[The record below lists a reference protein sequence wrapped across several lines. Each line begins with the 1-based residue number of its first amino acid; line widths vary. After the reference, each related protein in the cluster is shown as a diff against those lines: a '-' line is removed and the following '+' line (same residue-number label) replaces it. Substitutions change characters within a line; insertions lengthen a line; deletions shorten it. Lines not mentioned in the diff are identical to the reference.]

1 MPVQASSRLQAPGDG
16 IVGTDTPLRQPEMYC
31 QYFNING
38 TNNHAST
45 SVQ

>member
-1 MPVQASSRLQAPGDG
+1 MPVQASSRLQAANDG
-16 IVGTDTPLRQPEMYC
+16 NVGTDTPLGQPEMYC

-38 TNNHAST
+38 ANNDAST